1 MDKYNIKTYGCKLN
15 RADSNKIKK
24 EADKFLTRSS
34 EKDADL
40 IIINSCGVIDKTER
54 KIIKEI
60 ERLKGGGKKV
70 IVLGCLPYM
79 TKKLTAADMV
89 IEGNNSNKLIEAL
102 SEMGL
107 ERKRAIEKG
116 EEKERSTKII
126 SISEGCLGSCTYCG
140 AKLARGELKSYPR
153 DEIIRKSEQAIKSG
167 IKEIQLTSQ
176 DLGIYGMDQGE
187 NQLID
192 LLTDLISIE
201 GSFKIK
207 LGMMNPGFIKP
218 FTDRLLK
225 LFSSDKLYNF
235 LHLPVQSGSEKI
247 LKDMKRGHTVSDFTG
262 IINKAKRSGE
272 FLIATDIIVGYPTE
286 TEVDFKK
293 SLKLIEKTR
302 PQIVNITRYSERRGT
317 EAEKLK
323 DLPSRIKKERS
334 RKLTELTK
342 QIRIEKNR
350 KMVGKRESVLVIRK
364 GKGKT
369 FLTRTA
375 TGKAVIIK
383 NGVPGR
389 VEEVEI
395 VDFKHNYL
403 IGKNVES

>member
-1 MDKYNIKTYGCKLN
+1 MDKYKIKTYGCKLN

-60 ERLKGGGKKV
+60 ERLKSDDKKI

-89 IEGNNSNKLIEAL
+89 IEGNDSNELIKAL
-102 SEMGL
+102 NKMGL
-107 ERKRAIEKG
+107 ERKRESEKRKKKTT
-116 EEKERSTKII
+116 EII

-153 DEIIRKSEQAIKSG
+153 HEIIRKSEQAIKSG

-176 DLGIYGMDQGE
+176 DLGIYGMDRGE

-218 FTDRLLK
+218 FTDRLLN

-247 LKDMKRGHTVSDFTG
+247 LKDMKRGHTVSDFTK
-262 IINKAKRSGE
+262 IINKVKRSGE

-286 TEVDFKK
+286 TEADFKK
-293 SLKLIEKTR
+293 SLRLIEETR

-342 QIRIEKNR
+342 KIRIEENR
-350 KMVGKRESVLVIRK
+350 KMVGKRESVLVVRK
-364 GKGKT
+364 GKGET

-383 NGVPGR
+383 NGVPGQ
-389 VEEVEI
+389 VEEVKI